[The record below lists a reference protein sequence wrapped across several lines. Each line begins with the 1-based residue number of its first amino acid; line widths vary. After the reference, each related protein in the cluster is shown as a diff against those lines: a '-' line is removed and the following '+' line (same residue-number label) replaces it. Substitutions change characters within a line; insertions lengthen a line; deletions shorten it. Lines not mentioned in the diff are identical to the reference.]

1 VTAAG
6 SDAPVG
12 PAPTR
17 WAPTPTAPTPPPT
30 VPSRLPVT
38 PVRPPTPPAGPVLTI
53 PAPPPPAATT
63 PHRVV
68 VFQKPAGTEGTAPTP
83 QKKIDPP
90 APAPTTPQPVVPQP
104 KPTEPSIDLTAEF
117 RPYTILSRERVFQ
130 LTSDE
135 DLRRRVTR
143 ELYEEEV
150 ERQKAN
156 PDPNR
161 KVTEQNYRP
170 PVIPPIGKGV
180 AYQTKVVRYGY
191 PAMQSLIEPT
201 YVVHR
206 RLLFEEKNADRFGW
220 DAGIVQPFIR
230 TAYFYKDVLLWP
242 AHLASNP
249 FERYDTSA
257 GKCLPG
263 DPVPYFLYPPEIDLF
278 GGSVGAAAIVGTVFL
293 FP

>member
-1 VTAAG
+1 MKPLV
-6 SDAPVG
+6 
-12 PAPTR
+12 
-17 WAPTPTAPTPPPT
+17 PTPTLPTT
-30 VPSRLPVT
+30 
-38 PVRPPTPPAGPVLTI
+38 TI
-53 PAPPPPAATT
+53 PAPPPPAAAT

-68 VFQKPAGTEGTAPTP
+68 VFQKPAGTEGTAPAP
-83 QKKIDPP
+83 QKKIEPP
-90 APAPTTPQPVVPQP
+90 APAPTSPQPPVPLP
-104 KPTEPSIDLTAEF
+104 KPPEPTVDLAAEF
-117 RPYTILSRERVFQ
+117 KPYTVLSRERVFQ
-130 LTSDE
+130 LTSDDE
-135 DLRRRVTR
+135 LRKRVAQ
-143 ELYEEEV
+143 ELYEEQIKREP
-150 ERQKAN
+150 A
-156 PDPNR
+156 R
-161 KVTEQNYRP
+161 KGSPEDYRP
-170 PVIPPIGKGV
+170 PIIPPVGKGV
-180 AYQTKVVRYGY
+180 AYQTKVIRYSY
-191 PAMQSLIEPT
+191 PAMQSLIEPS

-220 DAGIVQPFIR
+220 DAGIVQPLLS